1 MPAAGRSAADRL
13 LLGSPLRRPPVAAL
27 IILSLLV
34 AIVFSCLM
42 MFVVLRSLEPGSAG
56 VFGRGLGLAAVA
68 SLVPIAVLWYLDRRE
83 RESRFLFAV
92 AILWGALIGTGLA
105 LPLNTAVV
113 VAVARWLSHNPALKE
128 YLGPEAALLIGA
140 PLAAPLVEEFVKA
153 LGVLALFWLLRAEF
167 DNMRDGLIYGAL
179 VGVGFNLV
187 EAPLYVAQGFSE
199 YGVTSWGAQF
209 GARFALFGL
218 GGHALFSGIFGTF
231 LGLARQ
237 TARHW
242 LRRLAPLLGLALA
255 VLAHALNNVLPLLV
269 TVALR
274 SAGQELPKPGP
285 STIGFG
291 DAWVQTS
298 VQNLVVFLPF
308 VVLMLALVWRSG
320 VWERRVIREELA
332 GEVGDA
338 VTPAEYEQ
346 IERDGMFKT
355 RRLDRLDRH
364 RSAALVNAQH
374 ELAFRKRRA
383 RIDGAD
389 PDGDPLVAGWR
400 QEIAELRSGRPT
412 VSWRA
417 PSNGERTFG

>member
-1 MPAAGRSAADRL
+1 MVILALLAAIA
-13 LLGSPLRRPPVAAL
+13 
-27 IILSLLV
+27 
-34 AIVFSCLM
+34 FSSLM
-42 MFVVLRSLEPGSAG
+42 MFVVVRSLEPGSAS
-56 VFGRGLGLAAVA
+56 VFVRGLGLAAVA
-68 SLVPIAVLWYLDRRE
+68 SLVPVAVLWYLDRRE
-83 RESRFLFAV
+83 RESRFLFVV

-105 LPLNTAVV
+105 LPLNTAIV
-113 VAVARWLSHNPALKE
+113 VAVGRWLSHNPALKE

-140 PLAAPLVEEFVKA
+140 PLAAPLVEELVKA

-199 YGVTSWGAQF
+199 YGVASWGAQF

-218 GGHALFSGIFGTF
+218 GGHALFSGIFGAC

-237 TARHW
+237 TAHRW
-242 LRRLAPLLGLALA
+242 LRRLAPLFGLALA
-255 VLAHALNNVLPLLV
+255 ILAHALYNSLPLLV

-274 SAGQELPKPGP
+274 STGQELPKPGP
-285 STIGFG
+285 STIGFV

-298 VQNLVVFLPF
+298 VLNLVVFLPF
-308 VVLMLALVWRSG
+308 VLLMLAQVWRSG

-338 VTPAEYEQ
+338 VTAAEYEQ
-346 IERDGMFKT
+346 IKRDGMFKT
-355 RRLDRLDRH
+355 RRLDPFDRR

-374 ELAFRKRRA
+374 ELAFRKRRV

-389 PDGDPLVAGWR
+389 PDSDPLLAGWR
-400 QEIAELRSGRPT
+400 QEIAELRSGRPAA
-412 VSWRA
+412 R
-417 PSNGERTFG
+417 